1 MVKKIEKNYKTNE
14 NGVKYKQECEETA
27 GDKDRDT
34 DLMDAILKDKLEY
47 AYKSQRLEKQLLK
60 EKSVSLRRR
69 DLRGKEISQTHHVS
83 TKSHINMKSKRRFQ
97 FENDVNDITF
107 HEDTKLLDNNVK
119 VSNHSGDEFY
129 KSRVNDL
136 VKNKPGVKEESGRRN
151 KTLPSKKIREDS
163 SEKKCKTNTYDTN
176 VLIEPPED
184 AREKE

>member
-1 MVKKIEKNYKTNE
+1 MVKKIEKNYKSNE
-14 NGVKYKQECEETA
+14 NGVKYKQEC
-27 GDKDRDT
+27 DKDRDT

-47 AYKSQRLEKQLLK
+47 AYKSQRLEKHLLK

-69 DLRGKEISQTHHVS
+69 DLRGKEISQTH
-83 TKSHINMKSKRRFQ
+83 KSHINMKSKRRFQ

-107 HEDTKLLDNNVK
+107 HEDTKFLDNNVK